1 MVWQLAAILILMTFY
16 SIYIGKMLVQKKKG
30 IQTDQI
36 ARGKQKG
43 KIFYIELAMKIS
55 TYGVVVVEVI
65 SIVLKTSIFPANIR
79 VMGIVLGICG
89 NILFALAVWT
99 MRDSWRAGISENE
112 KTELITTGI
121 YSISRNPAFLG
132 FYFVYLGILFVFFNW
147 FLLIFSCFAAALLH
161 LQVLQEEAFLPSV
174 FGSSYMDYSNMV
186 RRYMGRK

>member
-1 MVWQLAAILILMTFY
+1 MVWQLSASLILVVFY
-16 SIYIGKMLVQKKKG
+16 TIYIGKMQAQKKKG

-36 ARGKQKG
+36 ARGKKRG
-43 KIFYIELAMKIS
+43 KIFYIELVMKIS
-55 TYGVVVVEVI
+55 TYSVVVVEVI
-65 SIVLKTSIFPANIR
+65 SIVIKTSIFPANIR
-79 VMGIVLGICG
+79 MMGIVLGICG

-112 KTELITTGI
+112 KTEIITTGI

-132 FYFVYLGILFVFFNW
+132 FYFVYLGILLIFFNW

-174 FGSSYMDYSNMV
+174 FGSNYIDYSNKV
-186 RRYMGRK
+186 RRYLGRK